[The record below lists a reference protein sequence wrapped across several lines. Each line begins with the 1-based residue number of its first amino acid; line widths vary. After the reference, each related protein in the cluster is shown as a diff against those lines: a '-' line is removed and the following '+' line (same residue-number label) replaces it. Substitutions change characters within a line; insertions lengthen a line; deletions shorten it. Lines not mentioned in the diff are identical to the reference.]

1 MLMKDDEI
9 LHEFYKIAIKEN
21 KYDTFI
27 DAFGEFIHELNCTD
41 LSEKTLQHLYEIFI
55 KEMKIYFDNK
65 DLLEKGAEE

>member
-1 MLMKDDEI
+1 MLMKDDER

-55 KEMKIYFDNK
+55 K
-65 DLLEKGAEE
+65 